1 MPLILGID
9 PGSLKTGYGLVDAR
23 GARVSYVDSGLIR
36 LPRVALPEKLRII
49 HDAVAEIIATHGP
62 AEMAVEE
69 VFLAR
74 DPRAAIKLGQAR
86 GAAIVAGVTAGVAVS
101 EYSAKTVKQSIAG
114 SGAAAK
120 EQVSR
125 MVVKLLKLPE
135 APGEDAADAL
145 AVALCHARNLETAV
159 NLAGKRGGGSGRT
172 RFARGRLR
180 EVPQG

>member
-1 MPLILGID
+1 M
-9 PGSLKTGYGLVDAR
+9 
-23 GARVSYVDSGLIR
+23 DSGLIR